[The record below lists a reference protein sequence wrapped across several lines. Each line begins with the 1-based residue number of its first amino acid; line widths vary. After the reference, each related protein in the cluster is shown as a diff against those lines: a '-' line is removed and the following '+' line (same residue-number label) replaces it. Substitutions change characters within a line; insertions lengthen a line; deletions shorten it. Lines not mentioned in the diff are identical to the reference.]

1 MLRKKKKNGGDD
13 TYADMPAA
21 VAPENRSDDMTMPDS
36 VDEIEE
42 KDDRDTSGPGLT
54 EGEMETVENDSEIPD
69 FIEENDD
76 SDVFSEM
83 QQAFEAWLEDA
94 VDDENAR
101 QDARQ
106 AMSRVGEAIKE
117 GNFDDALFD
126 VIAKGADYDRAVRE
140 AQENGEIM
148 GCRIRAAAGVL
159 CQTARQVYS
168 ILPEKRIEI
177 RPASAFDMSAYSTIL
192 YSLSKVLLCL
202 KQQ

>member
-54 EGEMETVENDSEIPD
+54 EGEMETVENDSEIPG

-83 QQAFEAWLEDA
+83 QQAFEAWLEDT

-106 AMSRVGEAIKE
+106 AMSRVGEAMKD

-148 GCRIRAAAGVL
+148 GRNA
-159 CQTARQVYS
+159 
-168 ILPEKRIEI
+168 RIEELLAD
-177 RPASAFDMSAYSTIL
+177 RCQDDGVPHPCGSGRALSGRTASIFDIARDAY
-192 YSLSKVLLCL
+192 
-202 KQQ
+202 